1 MQGDGCVTEMLQLA
15 KQAARVLKNN
25 LKNSIARKRERR
37 WGKQKK
43 KREGFLL
50 HFRWWDASDSGRAH
64 TSLRWLAG
72 DGREAVS
79 GTYAEVNLRGMLKPL
94 KGKDANLW

>member
-1 MQGDGCVTEMLQLA
+1 MGG
-15 KQAARVLKNN
+15 
-25 LKNSIARKRERR
+25 SRK
-37 WGKQKK
+37 KK
-43 KREGFLL
+43 KRRILL

-79 GTYAEVNLRGMLKPL
+79 RTYAEVNLRGMLKPL